1 MIYFMQGLLFGL
13 AYVMPIG
20 IQNMYVINSA
30 MQRNVKIICL
40 TTIFVIIFDISLAI
54 SCYLGIG
61 ILLDKYKFLCDFVMF
76 IGAMVIFYIAFDL
89 WRTNSKLEIKSTHD
103 YRLSKIIISAFSVA
117 WLNSQA
123 IIDGSLILGSFR
135 TSLAGDS
142 SIYFIIGVCIA
153 SCLWFSS
160 LAFIAHKFINKL
172 YRFVKYIN
180 LICAIILFLYGLN
193 LLYMFC
199 LDLFTY
205 N

>member
-1 MIYFMQGLLFGL
+1 
-13 AYVMPIG
+13 
-20 IQNMYVINSA
+20 MYVINSA

-61 ILLDKYKFLCDFVMF
+61 ILLDKYQFLRDFVMF

-117 WLNSQA
+117 WLNPQA

-135 TSLAGDS
+135 TSLEGDS

-199 LDLFTY
+199 LDLL
-205 N
+205 

>member
-30 MQRNVKIICL
+30 MQRNVKIIYL

-61 ILLDKYKFLCDFVMF
+61 ILLDKYQFLRDFVMF

-117 WLNSQA
+117 WLNPQE
-123 IIDGSLILGSFR
+123 
-135 TSLAGDS
+135 
-142 SIYFIIGVCIA
+142 IGR
-153 SCLWFSS
+153 
-160 LAFIAHKFINKL
+160 AH
-172 YRFVKYIN
+172 V
-180 LICAIILFLYGLN
+180 
-193 LLYMFC
+193 
-199 LDLFTY
+199 
-205 N
+205 

>member
-13 AYVMPIG
+13 AYVMP
-20 IQNMYVINSA
+20 
-30 MQRNVKIICL
+30 RNVKIIYL

-61 ILLDKYKFLCDFVMF
+61 ILLDKYQFLRDFVMF

-117 WLNSQA
+117 WLNPQA

>member
-1 MIYFMQGLLFGL
+1 MLCPL
-13 AYVMPIG
+13 AYKI
-20 IQNMYVINSA
+20 A

-61 ILLDKYKFLCDFVMF
+61 ILLDKYKFLRDFVMF

-89 WRTNSKLEIKSTHD
+89 WRTNSKLEIKSTYD
-103 YRLSKIIISAFSVA
+103 YRLSKIIVSAFSVA
-117 WLNSQA
+117 WLNPQA

-135 TSLAGDS
+135 TSLDGDS

-180 LICAIILFLYGLN
+180 FICSIILFLYGLN

-199 LDLFTY
+199 LDLL
-205 N
+205 

>member
-30 MQRNVKIICL
+30 M
-40 TTIFVIIFDISLAI
+40 
-54 SCYLGIG
+54 
-61 ILLDKYKFLCDFVMF
+61 
-76 IGAMVIFYIAFDL
+76 VIFYIAFDL
-89 WRTNSKLEIKSTHD
+89 WRTNSKLEIKLTHD
-103 YRLSKIIISAFSVA
+103 YRLSKIIVSAFSVA
-117 WLNSQA
+117 WLNPQA

-153 SCLWFSS
+153 SCLWFSV

-193 LLYMFC
+193 LLYMCC
-199 LDLFTY
+199 LDLL
-205 N
+205 

>member
-30 MQRNVKIICL
+30 MQRNVKIIYL

-61 ILLDKYKFLCDFVMF
+61 ILLDKYQFLRDFVMF

-117 WLNSQA
+117 QNKNKQNSE
-123 IIDGSLILGSFR
+123 
-135 TSLAGDS
+135 
-142 SIYFIIGVCIA
+142 
-153 SCLWFSS
+153 
-160 LAFIAHKFINKL
+160 
-172 YRFVKYIN
+172 
-180 LICAIILFLYGLN
+180 
-193 LLYMFC
+193 
-199 LDLFTY
+199 
-205 N
+205 

>member
-13 AYVMPIG
+13 A
-20 IQNMYVINSA
+20 YVINSA

-61 ILLDKYKFLCDFVMF
+61 ILLDKYQFLRDFVMF

-117 WLNSQA
+117 WLKPQA

-135 TSLAGDS
+135 TSLEGDS

-153 SCLWFSS
+153 SCLWFSI

-199 LDLFTY
+199 LDLL
-205 N
+205 

>member
-40 TTIFVIIFDISLAI
+40 TTIFVIIFDISLAS

-61 ILLDKYKFLCDFVMF
+61 ILLDKYKFLR
-76 IGAMVIFYIAFDL
+76 DL

-117 WLNSQA
+117 WLNPQA

-199 LDLFTY
+199 LDLL
-205 N
+205 

>member
-30 MQRNVKIICL
+30 MQRNVKIIYL

-61 ILLDKYKFLCDFVMF
+61 ILLDKYQFLRDFVMF

-103 YRLSKIIISAFSVA
+103 YRLSKIIISAFFCRMVK
-117 WLNSQA
+117 
-123 IIDGSLILGSFR
+123 
-135 TSLAGDS
+135 S
-142 SIYFIIGVCIA
+142 SSY
-153 SCLWFSS
+153 
-160 LAFIAHKFINKL
+160 
-172 YRFVKYIN
+172 Y
-180 LICAIILFLYGLN
+180 
-193 LLYMFC
+193 
-199 LDLFTY
+199 
-205 N
+205 

>member
-61 ILLDKYKFLCDFVMF
+61 ILLDKYQFLRDFVMF

-103 YRLSKIIISAFSVA
+103 YRLSKIIK
-117 WLNSQA
+117 
-123 IIDGSLILGSFR
+123 
-135 TSLAGDS
+135 S
-142 SIYFIIGVCIA
+142 SSY
-153 SCLWFSS
+153 
-160 LAFIAHKFINKL
+160 
-172 YRFVKYIN
+172 Y
-180 LICAIILFLYGLN
+180 
-193 LLYMFC
+193 
-199 LDLFTY
+199 
-205 N
+205 

>member
-76 IGAMVIFYIAFDL
+76 IGAMVIFYID
-89 WRTNSKLEIKSTHD
+89 
-103 YRLSKIIISAFSVA
+103 
-117 WLNSQA
+117 
-123 IIDGSLILGSFR
+123 
-135 TSLAGDS
+135 
-142 SIYFIIGVCIA
+142 
-153 SCLWFSS
+153 
-160 LAFIAHKFINKL
+160 
-172 YRFVKYIN
+172 
-180 LICAIILFLYGLN
+180 
-193 LLYMFC
+193 
-199 LDLFTY
+199 
-205 N
+205 

>member
-1 MIYFMQGLLFGL
+1 MLCLL
-13 AYVMPIG
+13 AYKICMLLIL
-20 IQNMYVINSA
+20 SA

-61 ILLDKYKFLCDFVMF
+61 ILLDKYKFLRDFVRF

-117 WLNSQA
+117 WLNPQA

-153 SCLWFSS
+153 SCLWFSV

-180 LICAIILFLYGLN
+180 HICAIILFLYGLN

-199 LDLFTY
+199 LDLL
-205 N
+205 